1 MINDLLRHLG
11 EYISARV
18 TTYNAS
24 EAIRTMATAPKWL
37 DALESLPETPEN
49 IPAFFF
55 AHGSPAL
62 VTVKPKTEN
71 PLLKSQGAGSPLYD
85 FLAEF
90 GPTLLKKY
98 KPKGILVFSAHWE
111 TADQRLGEIVPF

>member
-1 MINDLLRHLG
+1 M
-11 EYISARV
+11 
-18 TTYNAS
+18 AS
-24 EAIRTMATAPKWL
+24 APKWR
-37 DALESLPETPEN
+37 DALESLPETPDN

-62 VTVKPKTEN
+62 AREKLKDEN
-71 PLLKSQGAGSPLYD
+71 PLLKSQGAGSPLYN

-98 KPKGILVFSAHWE
+98 KPRGILVFSAHWE
-111 TADQRLGEIVPF
+111 TADQRLGEIQVPVHAKTYNVVRSNRLWGRKPIAL